1 MRGSSLPQNPKTPM
15 KSIIGQPATRQDARL
30 KVTGAAK
37 YSAEFAL
44 PDMAYAVLVTAPVG
58 RGTIRSLDVSQAR
71 AATGVLT
78 VISHLDQPKLRAL
91 DPKAMAAV
99 QAQTGEARLPF
110 QSPDIVYNG
119 QAIAVVVADTY
130 ERARYAA
137 TLVVAEIDALP
148 PSTTLRDTPNIDAPA
163 SIHGSPAQIVRGD
176 PGAVFADAQRKI
188 EAIYHTTNEH
198 HNPLEPH
205 AQIAHFHDGGLT
217 VYQATQGTTP
227 PQATLAY
234 LFELPP
240 EKVRAIN
247 YFTGGGFG
255 CKGTGAWGH
264 DIACVIA
271 ARAVGRPVK
280 LALMRQQMFAG
291 VGHRGETEM
300 TLQIAAKPDGAM
312 EMLAM
317 KTLTQGHQ
325 NQPQFFETAG
335 LMSNVMY
342 EAPNYQMA
350 HRVARNN
357 ISPPTYMRAPGEAPG
372 AFGLECAMDE
382 MAHELGLDPIAFRL
396 GNYAPV
402 DPDSKLPFSSKQLKE
417 CYARGARMIG
427 WDMRQNA
434 PRQVREGR
442 YLIGY
447 GMASAT
453 YPANRMPAAAQCRI
467 YGDGRAVA
475 GSAGVD
481 IGTGAYTVFRQ
492 VAAETLGFPLYKVVF
507 ELGDSKLP
515 YAPVAGGSWLTASV
529 APAVA
534 LACEMA
540 MSEVAQMAIK
550 DRRSPL
556 YGRKLDEIEFKHGK
570 AVFKSD
576 NYRGET
582 LASIVKR
589 SGQPFVEACCRAET
603 MMSAQGNE
611 GLKQKRR
618 APCAIVDPDAE
629 TDHDDEKYSFHS
641 FGAQFCKL
649 RVDEEMG
656 TIRLLDWASVMDVG
670 RILNHRTARS
680 QVLGGVG
687 YGIGMALSEE
697 TLYDPNTARPYT
709 RNLADYHVAVNAD
722 MPRIQVDFVEVPDP
736 HINSLGCRGLGE
748 IGIVGVPAAIGNAVF
763 NATGKRLR
771 ELPLTPDKFV

>member
-1 MRGSSLPQNPKTPM
+1 M
-15 KSIIGQPATRQDARL
+15 KSLIGQPATRQDARL
-30 KVTGAAK
+30 KVTGSAK

-44 PDMAYAVLVTAPVG
+44 PDMAYAVLVTSPVG
-58 RGTIRSLDVSQAR
+58 RGTIRSIDTVAAR
-71 AATGVLT
+71 AATGVLKIIT
-78 VISHLDQPKLRAL
+78 YQDKPQMRAL
-91 DPKAMAAV
+91 DPKAMAKAK
-99 QAQTGEARLPF
+99 AQTGEGLLPF
-110 QSPDIVYNG
+110 QSADIVYNG

-137 TLVVAEIDALP
+137 SLVVAEIDSLP
-148 PSTTLRDTPNIDAPA
+148 PSTTLYDTPNIDTPK
-163 SIHGSPAQIVRGD
+163 SLHGGPAQIVRGAPD
-176 PGAVFADAQRKI
+176 AAFAGASHSV
-188 EAIYHTTNEH
+188 EATYHTTNEH

-205 AQIAHFHDGGLT
+205 ANIAHFHDGGLT
-217 VYQATQGTTP
+217 VYQSTQGTTP

-240 EKVRAIN
+240 EKVRCIN

-255 CKGTGAWGH
+255 CKGTGAWSH

-300 TLQIAAKPDGAM
+300 SMQIAAKSGGEM

-325 NQPQFFETAG
+325 NQPAFFESAG
-335 LMSNVMY
+335 LVSNVMY
-342 EAPNYQMA
+342 PAPNYEMA

-357 ISPPTYMRAPGEAPG
+357 VSPPTYMRAPGEAPG

-396 GNYAPV
+396 SNYAKV
-402 DPDSKLPFSSKQLKE
+402 DPDSKLPFSSKQLSE
-417 CYARGARMIG
+417 CYARGAKMIG
-427 WDMRQNA
+427 WDARSQQ
-434 PRQVREGR
+434 PRARREGR

-453 YPANRMPAAAQCRI
+453 YPANRQAAAAQCRV
-467 YGDGRAVA
+467 YADGRAVA

-492 VAAETLGFPLYKVVF
+492 VAADTLGFPLYKVVF
-507 ELGDSKLP
+507 ELGDSNLP
-515 YAPVAGGSWLTASV
+515 FAPVAGGSWLTASV
-529 APAVA
+529 APAVVE
-534 LACEMA
+534 ACEMVMRDIA
-540 MSEVAQMAIK
+540 EIAIK

-556 YGRKLDEIEFKHGK
+556 FGRKLSDIEFRNGLAILKSGK
-570 AVFKSD
+570 
-576 NYRGET
+576 GEA
-582 LASIVKR
+582 LADIVKR

-603 MMSAQGNE
+603 MMSAKGNE
-611 GLKQKRR
+611 GLKQKRH
-618 APCAIVDPDAE
+618 APCAIIDPDAQ

-649 RVDEEMG
+649 RVDEELG
-656 TIRLLDWASVMDVG
+656 TIRLLDWAAVIDAG
-670 RILNHRTARS
+670 RILNLRTARS
-680 QVLGGVG
+680 QILGGVG
-687 YGIGMALSEE
+687 FGIGMALSEE
-697 TLYDPNTARPYT
+697 TLYDPPTGRPVI

-722 MPRIQVDFVEVPDP
+722 MPRIQVDFVQVPDP
-736 HINSLGCRGLGE
+736 HINSLGCRGIGE
-748 IGIVGVPAAIGNAVF
+748 IGIVGVPAAIANAVF

-771 ELPLTPDKFV
+771 DLPLTPDKFV

>member
-1 MRGSSLPQNPKTPM
+1 M
-15 KSIIGQPATRQDARL
+15 KSIIGQPATRQDAKL

-44 PDMAYAVLVTAPVG
+44 PNMAYAVLVTAPVG
-58 RGTIRSLDVSQAR
+58 RGTIRNLDVAQAR
-71 AATGVLT
+71 GTTGVLA
-78 VISHLDQPKLRAL
+78 VISYQDKPQLRAL
-91 DPKAMAAV
+91 DPKAMAKA
-99 QAQTGEARLPF
+99 QAQTGEGLLPF

-137 TLVVAEIDALP
+137 TLVKADIDALP
-148 PSTTLRDTPNIDAPA
+148 PSTTLRDTPHIDAPA
-163 SIHGSPAQIVRGD
+163 SIHGSPAQIMRGT
-176 PGAVFADAQRKI
+176 PDAAYANAPRKI
-188 EAIYHTTNEH
+188 EATYHTTNEH
-198 HNPLEPH
+198 HNPIEPH
-205 AQIAHFHDGGLT
+205 ANVAHFHDGGLT
-217 VYQATQGTTP
+217 VYQATQGTSP

-234 LFELPP
+234 LFELAP
-240 EKVRAIN
+240 EKVRVIN

-264 DIACVIA
+264 DIACAIA
-271 ARAVGRPVK
+271 SRAVGRPVK

-300 TLQIAAKPDGAM
+300 AMQVGTDADGKM

-342 EAPNYQMA
+342 PAPNYEMA

-357 ISPPTYMRAPGEAPG
+357 IAPPTYMRAPGEAPG

-382 MAHELGLDPIAFRL
+382 MAAELGMDPLKFRMQ
-396 GNYAPV
+396 NYAGV
-402 DPDSKLPFSSKQLKE
+402 DPDSGLPFSSKQLQK
-417 CYARGARMIG
+417 CYERGAQLIG
-427 WDMRQNA
+427 WDARQQQ
-434 PRQVREGR
+434 PRQTREGR

-453 YPANRMPAAAQCRI
+453 YPANRQPASANCRI
-467 YGDGRAVA
+467 YGDGRAV
-475 GSAGVD
+475 SACNGVD

-492 VAAETLGFPLYKVVF
+492 VAADTLGFPLYKVVF

-515 YAPVAGGSWLTASV
+515 TAPQAGGSWLTASV
-529 APAVA
+529 APAVVE
-534 LACEMA
+534 ACEMA
-540 MSEVAQMAIK
+540 MRDVAQMATK

-556 YGRKLDEIEFKHGK
+556 FGRKLDEIKFQNGL
-570 AVFKSD
+570 AVLKSD
-576 NYRGET
+576 SGKGEA
-582 LASIVKR
+582 LSAIVKR
-589 SGQPFVEACCRAET
+589 SGKPFVEACCRAET
-603 MMSAQGNE
+603 MMSAKNNE
-611 GLKQKRR
+611 GLKQKTK
-618 APCAIVDPDAE
+618 APCAIIDPDAE
-629 TDHDDEKYSFHS
+629 VDKDDAKYSFHS

-656 TIRLLDWASVMDVG
+656 TIRLLDWAVVMDAG

-680 QVLGGVG
+680 QILGGVG
-687 YGIGMALSEE
+687 FGIGMALSEE
-697 TLYDPNTARPYT
+697 TLYDPNTARPYI
-709 RNLADYHVAVNAD
+709 RNLADYHVAVNGD
-722 MPRIQVDFVEVPDP
+722 VPRIQVEFVEVPDP
-736 HINSLGCRGLGE
+736 HINSVGCRGIGE
-748 IGIVGVPAAIGNAVF
+748 IGIVGVPAAIANAVF

-771 ELPLTPDKFV
+771 DLPLTPDKFV

>member
-1 MRGSSLPQNPKTPM
+1 MTSL
-15 KSIIGQPATRQDARL
+15 IGQPTTRQDAKL

-44 PDMAYAVLVTAPVG
+44 PNMAYAVLVTSPVG
-58 RGTIRSLDVSQAR
+58 RGTIRTLDVTAAR
-71 AATGVLT
+71 AATGVLA
-78 VISHLDQPKLRAL
+78 VISYLDKPQLRAL
-91 DPKAMAAV
+91 DPKAMAAAK
-99 QAQTGEARLPF
+99 AQTGEALLPF
-110 QSPDIVYNG
+110 QSADIVYNG

-148 PSTTLRDTPNIDAPA
+148 PSTTLHDTPNVDAPK
-163 SIHGSPAQIVRGD
+163 SHNGNPAQIVRGT
-176 PGAVFADAQRKI
+176 PAAAFAGASRKI
-188 EAIYHTTNEH
+188 EASYHTTNEH

-205 AQIAHFHDGGLT
+205 ANIAHFHDGGLT
-217 VYQATQGTTP
+217 VYQSTQGTTP

-234 LFELPP
+234 LFELAP
-240 EKVRAIN
+240 EKVRVIN

-255 CKGTGAWGH
+255 TKGTGAWGH

-291 VGHRGETEM
+291 TGHRGETEM
-300 TLQIAAKPDGAM
+300 ALQIGTDAGGTM

-317 KTLTQGHQ
+317 KTLTQSHQ

-335 LMSNVMY
+335 LLSSILY
-342 EAPNYQMA
+342 PAPNYEMT

-357 ISPPTYMRAPGEAPG
+357 VSPPTYMRAPGEASG

-382 MAHELGLDPIAFRL
+382 MAHELGLDPIEFRL
-396 GNYAPV
+396 GNYARV
-402 DPDSKLPFSSKQLKE
+402 DPESKLPWSSKQLME
-417 CYARGARMIG
+417 CYARGAKMIG
-427 WDMRQNA
+427 WGARKSQ
-434 PRQVREGR
+434 PRQTREGR

-447 GMASAT
+447 GMATAT
-453 YPANRMPAAAQCRI
+453 YPANRQAASAKCRI

-475 GSAGVD
+475 ASNGVD

-492 VAAETLGFPLYKVVF
+492 VAADTLGFPLYKVVF

-515 YAPVAGGSWLTASV
+515 KAPVAGGSWLTASV
-529 APAVA
+529 APAVVE
-534 LACEMA
+534 ACEMA
-540 MSEVAQMAIK
+540 MRDAAQVAIK

-556 YGRKLDEIEFKHGK
+556 FGRRIDEIKFQNGL
-570 AVFKSD
+570 AVLKS
-576 NYRGET
+576 NPGTGEA
-582 LASIVKR
+582 LSQIVKR
-589 SGQPFVEACCRAET
+589 SGQPFIEACCHAET
-603 MMSAQGNE
+603 MMSAKSNE
-611 GLKQKRR
+611 GLKQKRN
-618 APCAIVDPDAE
+618 APCQIIDPNAEVDRDE
-629 TDHDDEKYSFHS
+629 EKYAFHS

-649 RVDEEMG
+649 RVDEELG
-656 TIRLLDWASVMDVG
+656 TIRLLDWAAVMDAG

-680 QVLGGVG
+680 QILGGVG
-687 YGIGMALSEE
+687 YGIGMALCEE

-709 RNLADYHVAVNAD
+709 RNLADYHVATNAD
-722 MPRIQVDFVEVPDP
+722 MPQIQVDFIEVPDP
-736 HINSLGCRGLGE
+736 HINSLGCRGIGE
-748 IGIVGVPAAIGNAVF
+748 IGIVGVPAAIANAVF

-771 ELPLTPDKFV
+771 ELPLTPNKFVV

>member
-1 MRGSSLPQNPKTPM
+1 M
-15 KSIIGQPATRQDARL
+15 KSLIGQPTTRQDAKL

-44 PDMAYAVLVTAPVG
+44 PNMAYAVLVTSPVG
-58 RGTIRSLDVSQAR
+58 RGTIKSLDVAAAR
-71 AATGVLT
+71 AATGVLA
-78 VISHLDQPKLRAL
+78 VISYQDKPKLRAL
-91 DPKAMAAV
+91 DPKAMAAAK
-99 QAQTGEARLPF
+99 AQTGEGLLPF

-163 SIHGSPAQIVRGD
+163 GRPGSPAQVTRGN
-176 PGAVFADAQRKI
+176 PDAALAAANNKVDV
-188 EAIYHTTNEH
+188 IYHTTNEH
-198 HNPLEPH
+198 HNPIEPH
-205 AQIAHFHDGGLT
+205 ANVAHFHDGGLT

-234 LFELPP
+234 LFELAP
-240 EKVRAIN
+240 EKVRCIN

-255 CKGTGAWGH
+255 TKGTGAWGH
-264 DIACVIA
+264 DIACAIA

-291 VGHRGETEM
+291 TGHRGETEM
-300 TLQIAAKPDGAM
+300 SMQIGAAKDGKM
-312 EMLAM
+312 EMLGM

-325 NQPQFFETAG
+325 NQPGFFETAG
-335 LMSNVMY
+335 LLSNVLY
-342 EAPNYQMA
+342 PADNYQMT

-357 ISPPTYMRAPGEAPG
+357 IAPPTYMRAPGEAPG

-382 MAHELGLDPIAFRL
+382 MAHELGMNPLEFRL
-396 GNYAPV
+396 QNYAEV
-402 DPDSKLPFSSKQLKE
+402 DPDSGLPWSSKQLKA
-417 CYARGARMIG
+417 CYARGAKLIG
-427 WDMRQNA
+427 WDDRQEQ
-434 PRQVREGR
+434 PRAKREGR

-492 VAAETLGFPLYKVVF
+492 VAADTLGFPLYKVVF

-529 APAVA
+529 APAVVE
-534 LACEMA
+534 ACEMA
-540 MSEVAQMAIK
+540 MREVAQIAIK

-556 YGRKLDEIEFKHGK
+556 YGRNLSEIEFRDGLAVLKDNGGK
-570 AVFKSD
+570 
-576 NYRGET
+576 GES
-582 LASIVKR
+582 LAGIVKR
-589 SGQPFVEACCRAET
+589 SGKPFVEACCRAET
-603 MMSAQGNE
+603 MMSAKGNE
-611 GLKQKRR
+611 GLKQKRKG
-618 APCAIVDPDAE
+618 PCAIIDPDAE
-629 TDHDDEKYSFHS
+629 VDKNDEKYSFHS

-656 TIRLLDWASVMDVG
+656 TIRLLDWAVVMDVG

-687 YGIGMALSEE
+687 FGIGMALSEE
-697 TLYDPNTARPYT
+697 TLYDPNTARPYI
-709 RNLADYHVAVNAD
+709 RNLADYHVAVNGD

-736 HINSLGCRGLGE
+736 HINSLGCRGIGE
-748 IGIVGVPAAIGNAVF
+748 IGIVGVPAAISNAVF

-771 ELPLTPDKFV
+771 ELPMTPDKFV

>member
-1 MRGSSLPQNPKTPM
+1 MTTP
-15 KSIIGQPATRQDARL
+15 SILGQPVTRQDAKL

-44 PDMAYAVLVTAPVG
+44 PNMAYAVLVTSPIG
-58 RGTIRSLDVSQAR
+58 RGTITNLETSEAR
-71 AATGVLT
+71 AATGVLA
-78 VISHLDQPKLRAL
+78 VISYQDKPKLAPL
-91 DPKAMAAV
+91 DPKAMARA
-99 QAQTGEARLPF
+99 QAQMGEALLPF
-110 QSPDIVYNG
+110 QSADIVYNG

-137 TLVVAEIDALP
+137 TLVKAEFDELA
-148 PSTTLRDTPNIDAPA
+148 PSTTLRDTPNIDTPK
-163 SIHGSPAQIVRGD
+163 SLHGGPAQIVRGAPD
-176 PGAVFADAQRKI
+176 AAFAGANSKI
-188 EAIYHTTNEH
+188 EATYHTTNEH

-205 AQIAHFHDGGLT
+205 ANVAHFHDGGLT
-217 VYQATQGTTP
+217 VYQATQGTSP
-227 PQATLAY
+227 SQATMAY
-234 LFELPP
+234 LFELAP
-240 EKVRAIN
+240 EKVRTIN

-264 DIACVIA
+264 DIACAIA
-271 ARAVGRPVK
+271 SRAVARPVK

-300 TLQIAAKPDGAM
+300 NMQVGTDADGKM

-325 NQPQFFETAG
+325 NQPQFFESAG

-342 EAPNYQMA
+342 PAQNYEMA

-382 MAHELGLDPIAFRL
+382 MAVELGMDPLEFRL
-396 GNYAPV
+396 RNYAEV
-402 DPDSKLPFSSKQLKE
+402 DPDSKLPFSSKQLKK
-417 CYARGARMIG
+417 CYERGAALIGWNARKSQPRMI
-427 WDMRQNA
+427 RQ
-434 PRQVREGR
+434 GR

-453 YPANRMPAAAQCRI
+453 YPANRQPASANCRI
-467 YGDGRAVA
+467 YGDGRAVS
-475 GSAGVD
+475 GCNGVD

-492 VAAETLGFPLYKVVF
+492 VAADTLGFPLYKVVF

-515 YAPVAGGSWLTASV
+515 TAPQAGGSWLTASV
-529 APAVA
+529 APAVVE
-534 LACEMA
+534 ACEMA
-540 MSEVAQMAIK
+540 MRDVATMAIQ

-556 YGRKLDEIEFKHGK
+556 YGRKLDEIKFKNGLAILKSGGK
-570 AVFKSD
+570 
-576 NYRGET
+576 GEA
-582 LASIVKR
+582 LSEIVKR
-589 SGQPFVEACCRAET
+589 SGKPFIEACCRAET
-603 MMSAQGNE
+603 MMSAKNNE
-611 GLKQKRR
+611 GLKQKTK
-618 APCAIVDPDAE
+618 APCAIIDPDAE
-629 TDHDDEKYSFHS
+629 VDKNDAKYSFHS

-656 TIRLLDWASVMDVG
+656 TIRLLDWAAVMDAG

-680 QVLGGVG
+680 QILGGVG
-687 YGIGMALSEE
+687 FGIGMALSEE
-697 TLYDPNTARPYT
+697 TLYDPNTARPYI

-722 MPRIQVDFVEVPDP
+722 MPRIQVEFVEVPDP
-736 HINSLGCRGLGE
+736 HINSVGCRGIGE
-748 IGIVGVPAAIGNAVF
+748 IGIVGVPAAIANAVF

-771 ELPLTPDKFV
+771 ELPLTPDKFVV

>member
-1 MRGSSLPQNPKTPM
+1 M
-15 KSIIGQPATRQDARL
+15 KSLIGQPATRQDARL
-30 KVTGAAK
+30 KVTGSAK

-44 PDMAYAVLVTAPVG
+44 PNMAYAVLVTSPVG
-58 RGTIRSLDVSQAR
+58 RGTIRSIDTAAAR
-71 AATGVLT
+71 AATGVLKIIT
-78 VISHLDQPKLRAL
+78 HEDKPQLRDL
-91 DPKAMAAV
+91 DPKAMAKAK
-99 QAQTGEARLPF
+99 AQTGEGLLPF

-137 TLVVAEIDALP
+137 SLVKAEIDSLP
-148 PSTTLRDTPNIDAPA
+148 PSTTLHDTPNIDTPK
-163 SIHGSPAQIVRGD
+163 SVHGSSAQIVRD
-176 PGAVFADAQRKI
+176 APDAAFDGATRKI
-188 EAIYHTTNEH
+188 EATYHTTNEH

-217 VYQATQGTTP
+217 VYQSTQGTTP
-227 PQATLAY
+227 PQTTLAY
-234 LFELPP
+234 LFDLPP
-240 EKVRAIN
+240 EKVRCIN

-255 CKGTGAWGH
+255 CKGTGAWAH

-300 TLQIAAKPDGAM
+300 SMQIAAKPGGEM

-325 NQPQFFETAG
+325 DQQGFFETAG
-335 LMSNVMY
+335 LISNVMY
-342 EAPNYQMA
+342 PAPNYEMA

-357 ISPPTYMRAPGEAPG
+357 VSPPIYMRAPGEASG

-396 GNYAPV
+396 SNYAKV
-402 DPDSKLPFSSKQLKE
+402 DPDSKLPFSSKQLSE
-417 CYARGARMIG
+417 CYARGAKMIG
-427 WDMRQNA
+427 WDARSQQ
-434 PRQVREGR
+434 PRARREGR

-453 YPANRMPAAAQCRI
+453 YPANRQPAAAQCRV
-467 YGDGRAVA
+467 YADGRAVA

-492 VAAETLGFPLYKVVF
+492 VAADTLGFPLYKVVF

-529 APAVA
+529 APAVVE
-534 LACEMA
+534 ACEMV
-540 MSEVAQMAIK
+540 MRDIAQIALK

-556 YGRKLDEIEFKHGK
+556 FGRKLDEIEFRDGLAILKSGGK
-570 AVFKSD
+570 
-576 NYRGET
+576 GEA
-582 LASIVKR
+582 LADIVKR
-589 SGQPFVEACCRAET
+589 SGKPFVEACCRAET
-603 MMSAQGNE
+603 MASAKGSE

-618 APCAIVDPDAE
+618 APCAIIDPDAQ

-649 RVDEEMG
+649 RVDEELG
-656 TIRLLDWASVMDVG
+656 TIRLLDWAAVIDAG
-670 RILNHRTARS
+670 RILNLRTARS
-680 QVLGGVG
+680 QILGGVG
-687 YGIGMALSEE
+687 FGIGMALSEE
-697 TLYDPNTARPYT
+697 TLYDPPTGRPVI

-722 MPRIQVDFVEVPDP
+722 MPNIQVDFVQVPDP
-736 HINSLGCRGLGE
+736 HINSLGCRGIGE
-748 IGIVGVPAAIGNAVF
+748 IGIVGVPAAIANAVF

-771 ELPLTPDKFV
+771 DLPLTPDKFV